1 MDRVGLDVR
10 SLVVSPR
17 YLAPAFRPENAGFN
31 VISSIQFLE
40 HELNFFPISIQFLYY
55 RGTEC
60 NEMCSAEFRELVLN
74 LVPSEKTLSQPRVN
88 ALAKMP

>member
-40 HELNFFPISIQFLYY
+40 YELNFFPISIQFL
-55 RGTEC
+55 
-60 NEMCSAEFRELVLN
+60 
-74 LVPSEKTLSQPRVN
+74 
-88 ALAKMP
+88 